1 MTGPQPPTTP
11 PEDIVL
17 PLRDR
22 LPDYL
27 VTFGIMWAIIAAV
40 GVGVGLFTTASLI
53 EGVSYIALATGLALL
68 LAGGASGGGYTSLGM
83 GAAGAIFGSR
93 QRHDEEFDDAE
104 VRRGRLKRVSAQDR
118 LRRGLRPEKNPR
130 AFWQVIAGFI
140 NLAASMGLL
149 MAFGS

>member
-1 MTGPQPPTTP
+1 MTES
-11 PEDIVL
+11 PEDILL

-22 LPDYL
+22 FPDYL
-27 VTFGIMWAIIAAV
+27 ATFGILWAAIVATGLVI
-40 GVGVGLFTTASLI
+40 GVFTAASLV
-53 EGVSYIALATGLALL
+53 EGVAYVALATGIALM

-93 QRHDEEFDDAE
+93 QRHDDEFDDAE

>member
-1 MTGPQPPTTP
+1 MNDQNQPVVD
-11 PEDIVL
+11 PEDVLL

-22 LPDYL
+22 IPDYL
-27 VTFGIMWAIIAAV
+27 ATFGVLWAGIIV
-40 GVGVGLFTTASLI
+40 IGVGVGLFTSASLI
-53 EGVSYIALATGLALL
+53 EGISYIALATGLVLM
-68 LAGGASGGGYTSLGM
+68 LAGGATGGGYTSLGM

-140 NLAASMGLL
+140 NLAASMILL
-149 MAFGS
+149 MVFGS